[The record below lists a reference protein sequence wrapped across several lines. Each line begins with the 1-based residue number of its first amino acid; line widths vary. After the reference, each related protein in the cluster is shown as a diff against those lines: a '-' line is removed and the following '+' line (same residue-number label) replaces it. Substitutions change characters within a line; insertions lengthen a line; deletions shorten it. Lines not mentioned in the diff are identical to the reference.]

1 MPLSSGLR
9 RRRAPPGR
17 VIFRSAAG
25 FANYAANIWSSLAVD
40 PANTPRKGGERS
52 PAISDTSK
60 VLVIQKKENCMSK
73 MRQRLGRDE
82 GFTLIEL
89 LIVVVIIGILL
100 AIAVPSYLGFKD
112 RANKRA
118 ASADVRA
125 AVPSAEAY
133 FSDTGS
139 YAGMNVTLLTGIDSG
154 LSLNLGTD
162 AKPGVVLSALQTTY
176 CLQKTVGGF
185 TSSVVRG
192 KKPLSGGVVQEDTS
206 CPATVAD

>member
-1 MPLSSGLR
+1 
-9 RRRAPPGR
+9 
-17 VIFRSAAG
+17 
-25 FANYAANIWSSLAVD
+25 
-40 PANTPRKGGERS
+40 
-52 PAISDTSK
+52 

-73 MRQRLGRDE
+73 MRQRLGREE

-100 AIAVPSYLGFKD
+100 AIAVPSYLGFRD

-133 FSDTGS
+133 LSSNTTSD
-139 YAGMNVTLLTGIDSG
+139 YAGMTLASLTAIDSG
-154 LSLNLGTD
+154 LSLD
-162 AKPGVVLSALQTTY
+162 ATNGVVVATGDKTY

-185 TSSVVRG
+185 ISRVIRG
-192 KKPLSGGVVQEDTS
+192 AKPQSGGVVQEDS
-206 CPATVAD
+206 AACPAAGSFP

>member
-1 MPLSSGLR
+1 
-9 RRRAPPGR
+9 

-100 AIAVPSYLGFKD
+100 AIAVPSYLGFRD

-133 FSDTGS
+133 LSSNPTSD
-139 YAGMNVTLLTGIDSG
+139 YAGMKVSALTAIDSG
-154 LSLNLGTD
+154 LSLNLPADPAGDGVWLSTD
-162 AKPGVVLSALQTTY
+162 KKSY

-185 TSSVVRG
+185 TSAVLRG
-192 KKPLSGGVVQEDTS
+192 ATPVSGGVVQEDTNCTALEAVS
-206 CPATVAD
+206 AAAGAWTAGG